1 MAFIEYNPN
10 PRGINTG
17 DCVIRAICKALGM
30 DWEKVYM
37 DLTVRGL
44 QDAMWGDTN
53 AVWEKY
59 LKENGFVQQVLPS
72 TCPDCYT
79 IADFAADHPEGTY
92 IVATGSHV
100 VCVQD
105 GDYYDTWDSG
115 HDVPSYFFFMEDD
128 KK

>member
-17 DCVIRAICKALGM
+17 DCVIRAICKAL
-30 DWEKVYM
+30 DTEWEKVYM

-72 TCPDCYT
+72 TCQDCYT
-79 IADFAADHPEGTY
+79 IADFAKDHPEGTY

-115 HDVPSYFFFMEDD
+115 HDVPSYFFYLEDE
-128 KK
+128 K

>member
-30 DWEKVYM
+30 DWEKAYM

-115 HDVPSYFFFMEDD
+115 HDVPSYFFYLEDE
-128 KK
+128 K